1 MKSQN
6 KVVVFTGAG
15 MSADSGV
22 STFRDADG
30 LWENHRIEDV
40 CTPEAWSRN
49 PQGVLDFY
57 NARRAQ
63 LDEVEPNAGHRAVA
77 ELEKHFDRVVVV
89 TQNVDDLH
97 ERAGSSN
104 VIHLHGE
111 LRKARSE
118 RNPAVIV
125 PAPGPTRLGDEG
137 PDGAQLRPHIVFF
150 GEAVPEYERALEVVR
165 DADLFLVIGTSL
177 AVYPAAGLIYQLR
190 PEVPVWL
197 VDPRPAQVT
206 VPNPLTVIAER
217 AAAGVPPLVEELI
230 RQETARTE
238 IRKK

>member
-1 MKSQN
+1 MKSQK

-30 LWENHRIEDV
+30 LWEQHRIEDV
-40 CTPEAWSRN
+40 CTPEAWARN
-49 PQGVLDFY
+49 PQLVLDFY

-63 LDEVEPNAGHRAVA
+63 LDTVEPNAGHWAVA
-77 ELEKHFDRVVVV
+77 ELEQWFETVVVV

-97 ERAGSSN
+97 ERAGSTHI
-104 VIHLHGE
+104 IHLHGE

-118 RNPAVIV
+118 RNPNLIV
-125 PAPGPTRLGDEG
+125 SAAGPTHLGDKA

-150 GEAVPEYERALEVVR
+150 GEAVPEYERALVEVR

-190 PEVPVWL
+190 ADVPVWL
-197 VDPRPAQVT
+197 IDPKPARVT
-206 VPNPLTVIAER
+206 LPNPLTVIAQG
-217 AAAGVPPLVEELI
+217 AAQGVPPLVTQLAEEV
-230 RQETARTE
+230 RQGTL
-238 IRKK
+238 

>member
-1 MKSQN
+1 MRFNAEKDMKSH
-6 KVVVFTGAG
+6 KKMVVFTGAG

-40 CTPEAWSRN
+40 CTAEAWARN
-49 PQGVLDFY
+49 PALVLEFY

-77 ELEKHFDRVVVV
+77 GLERYFDEVIVI

-97 ERAGSSN
+97 ERAGSGQ
-104 VIHLHGE
+104 VVHLHGE

-118 RNPAVIV
+118 RDPNLIV
-125 PAPGPTRLGDEG
+125 PAGGPTRLGDTA

-150 GEAVPEYERALEVVR
+150 GEAVPEYERALRIVR
-165 DADLFLVIGTSL
+165 EADLFLVIGTSL

-197 VDPRPAQVT
+197 VDPRPARVAI
-206 VPNPLTVIAER
+206 PNPLTVVEAG
-217 AAAGVPPLVEELI
+217 AAAGVPPLVAEI
-230 RQETARTE
+230 VRQA
-238 IRKK
+238 

>member
-1 MKSQN
+1 
-6 KVVVFTGAG
+6 

-30 LWENHRIEDV
+30 LWEQHRIEDV
-40 CTPEAWSRN
+40 CTPEAWARN
-49 PQGVLDFY
+49 PQLVLDFY

-63 LDEVEPNAGHRAVA
+63 LDTVEPNAGHWAVA
-77 ELEKHFDRVVVV
+77 ELEQWFETVVVV

-97 ERAGSSN
+97 ERAGSTHI
-104 VIHLHGE
+104 IHLHGE

-118 RNPAVIV
+118 RNPNLIV
-125 PAPGPTRLGDEG
+125 SAAGPTHLGDRA

-150 GEAVPEYERALEVVR
+150 GEAVPEYERALVEVR

-190 PEVPVWL
+190 ADVPVWL
-197 VDPRPAQVT
+197 IDPKPARVT
-206 VPNPLTVIAER
+206 LPNPLTVIAQG
-217 AAAGVPPLVEELI
+217 AAQGVPPLVTQLAEEV
-230 RQETARTE
+230 RQGTL
-238 IRKK
+238 

>member
-1 MKSQN
+1 MKSQK

-30 LWENHRIEDV
+30 LWEQHRIEDV
-40 CTPEAWSRN
+40 CTPEAWARN
-49 PQGVLDFY
+49 PQLVLDFY

-63 LDEVEPNAGHRAVA
+63 LDTVEPNAGHWAVA
-77 ELEKHFDRVVVV
+77 ELEQWFETVVVV

-97 ERAGSSN
+97 ERAGSTHI
-104 VIHLHGE
+104 IHLHGE

-118 RNPAVIV
+118 RNPNLIV
-125 PAPGPTRLGDEG
+125 SAAGPTHLGDKA

-150 GEAVPEYERALEVVR
+150 GEAVPEYERALVEVR

-190 PEVPVWL
+190 EDVPVWL
-197 VDPRPAQVT
+197 IDPKPARVT
-206 VPNPLTVIAER
+206 LPNPLTVIAQG
-217 AAAGVPPLVEELI
+217 AAQGVPPLVTQLAEEV
-230 RQETARTE
+230 RQGTL
-238 IRKK
+238 

>member
-1 MKSQN
+1 MKSQ
-6 KVVVFTGAG
+6 KKAVVFTGAG

-40 CTPEAWSRN
+40 CTPEAWARN

-63 LDEVEPNAGHRAVA
+63 IDQVEPNAGHRAVA
-77 ELEKHFDRVVVV
+77 ELEKHFERVVVV

-118 RNPAVIV
+118 RNPEVIV
-125 PAPGPTRLGDEG
+125 PAPGPTRLGDKG

-150 GEAVPEYERALEVVR
+150 GEAVPEYERALEIVR
-165 DADLFLVIGTSL
+165 DADLFVVIGTSL

-190 PEVPVWL
+190 ADVPVWL
-197 VDPRPAQVT
+197 VDPRPARVT
-206 VPNPLTVIAER
+206 LPNPLTVIAEG

-230 RQETARTE
+230 RRETAG
-238 IRKK
+238 

>member
-1 MKSQN
+1 MKSQK

-40 CTPEAWSRN
+40 CTPQAWARN
-49 PQGVLDFY
+49 PQAVLDFY

-77 ELEKHFDRVVVV
+77 GLEKYFDRVVVV
-89 TQNVDDLH
+89 TKNVDDLH
-97 ERAGSSN
+97 ERAGSTRI
-104 VIHLHGE
+104 IHLHGE

-118 RNPAVIV
+118 RDPTVIV
-125 PAPGPTRLGDEG
+125 PAPGPTYLGDKG

-150 GEAVPEYERALEVVR
+150 GEAVPEYERALEAVR

-197 VDPRPAQVT
+197 VDPKPARVT
-206 VPNPLTVIAER
+206 IPNPLTVIAAG
-217 AAAGVPPLVEELI
+217 AASGVPPLVERI
-230 RQETARTE
+230 VAAETVE
-238 IRKK
+238 

>member
-1 MKSQN
+1 MKSQK

-30 LWENHRIEDV
+30 LWEQHRIEDV
-40 CTPEAWSRN
+40 CTPEAWARN
-49 PQGVLDFY
+49 PQLVLDFY

-63 LDEVEPNAGHRAVA
+63 LDTVEPNAGHRAVA
-77 ELEKHFDRVVVV
+77 ELEQWFEQVVVV

-97 ERAGSSN
+97 ERAGSRHI
-104 VIHLHGE
+104 IHLHGE

-118 RNPAVIV
+118 RNPNLIV
-125 PAPGPTRLGDEG
+125 SAAGPTHLGDKA

-150 GEAVPEYERALEVVR
+150 GEAVPEYERALAEVR

-190 PEVPVWL
+190 ADVPVWL
-197 VDPRPAQVT
+197 IDPKPARVT
-206 VPNPLTVIAER
+206 IPNPLTVVAQG
-217 AAAGVPPLVEELI
+217 AAQGVPPLVKQLAEEVQQGKL
-230 RQETARTE
+230 
-238 IRKK
+238 

>member
-1 MKSQN
+1 MKSQK

-30 LWENHRIEDV
+30 LWEQHRIEDV
-40 CTPEAWSRN
+40 CTPEAWVRN
-49 PQGVLDFY
+49 PQLVLDFY

-63 LDEVEPNAGHRAVA
+63 LDTVEPNAGHRAVA
-77 ELEKHFDRVVVV
+77 ELEQWFEQVVVV

-97 ERAGSSN
+97 ERAGSRHI
-104 VIHLHGE
+104 IHLHGE

-118 RNPAVIV
+118 RNPNLIV
-125 PAPGPTRLGDEG
+125 PAPGPTHLGDKA

-150 GEAVPEYERALEVVR
+150 GEAVPEYERALAEVR

-190 PEVPVWL
+190 ADVPVWL
-197 VDPRPAQVT
+197 IDPKPARVT
-206 VPNPLTVIAER
+206 IPNPLTVVAQG
-217 AAAGVPPLVEELI
+217 AAQGVPPLVKQLAEEVQQGKL
-230 RQETARTE
+230 
-238 IRKK
+238 

>member
-1 MKSQN
+1 MKSE
-6 KVVVFTGAG
+6 KKAVVFTGAG

-40 CTPEAWSRN
+40 CTPEAWARN
-49 PQGVLDFY
+49 PHGVLDFY

-77 ELEKHFDRVVVV
+77 ELEKYFDHVMVV

-118 RNPAVIV
+118 RNPNVIV
-125 PAPGPTRLGDEG
+125 PAPGPTRLGDRG
-137 PDGAQLRPHIVFF
+137 PDGEQLRPHIVFF
-150 GEAVPEYERALEVVR
+150 GEAVPEYERALQVVR

-177 AVYPAAGLIYQLR
+177 AVYPAAGLLYQIR
-190 PEVPVWL
+190 PDVPVWL
-197 VDPRPAQVT
+197 VDPRPARVT
-206 VPNPLTVIAER
+206 VPNPLTVIAKG
-217 AAAGVPPLVEELI
+217 AAEGVPPLVEELI
-230 RQETARTE
+230 RRETAR
-238 IRKK
+238 

>member
-1 MKSQN
+1 MKSQK

-30 LWENHRIEDV
+30 LWEQHRIEDV
-40 CTPEAWSRN
+40 CTPEAWARN
-49 PQGVLDFY
+49 PQLVLDFY

-63 LDEVEPNAGHRAVA
+63 LGRVEPNAGHRAVA
-77 ELEKHFDRVVVV
+77 ELEQWFEQVVVV

-97 ERAGSSN
+97 ERAGSRHI
-104 VIHLHGE
+104 IHLHGE

-118 RNPAVIV
+118 RNPNLIV
-125 PAPGPTRLGDEG
+125 PAPGPTHLGDKA

-150 GEAVPEYERALEVVR
+150 GEAVPEYERALAEVR
-165 DADLFLVIGTSL
+165 YADLFLVIGTSL

-190 PEVPVWL
+190 ADVPVWL
-197 VDPRPAQVT
+197 IDPKPARVT
-206 VPNPLTVIAER
+206 IPNPLTVVAR
-217 AAAGVPPLVEELI
+217 GAAQGVPPLVKQLAEEVQQGKL
-230 RQETARTE
+230 
-238 IRKK
+238 

>member
-1 MKSQN
+1 MKLQK

-30 LWENHRIEDV
+30 LWEQHRIEDV
-40 CTPEAWSRN
+40 CTQEAWARN
-49 PQGVLDFY
+49 PQLVLDFY

-63 LDEVEPNAGHRAVA
+63 LDTVEPNAGHRAVA
-77 ELEKHFDRVVVV
+77 ELEQWFEQVVVV

-97 ERAGSSN
+97 ERAGSRHI
-104 VIHLHGE
+104 IHLHGE
-111 LRKARSE
+111 LRKVRSE
-118 RNPAVIV
+118 RNPNLIV
-125 PAPGPTRLGDEG
+125 PAPGPTHLGDKA

-150 GEAVPEYERALEVVR
+150 GEAVPEYERALAEVR

-190 PEVPVWL
+190 ADVPVWL
-197 VDPRPAQVT
+197 IDPKPARVT
-206 VPNPLTVIAER
+206 IPNPLTVVAR
-217 AAAGVPPLVEELI
+217 GAAQGVPPLVKQLAEEVQQGRL
-230 RQETARTE
+230 
-238 IRKK
+238 

>member
-1 MKSQN
+1 MKSQK

-30 LWENHRIEDV
+30 LWEKHRIEDV
-40 CTPEAWSRN
+40 CTPEAWARN
-49 PQGVLDFY
+49 PQLVLDFY

-63 LDEVEPNAGHRAVA
+63 LDTVEPNAGHRAVA
-77 ELEKHFDRVVVV
+77 ELEQWFEQVVVV

-97 ERAGSSN
+97 ERAGSRHI
-104 VIHLHGE
+104 IHLHGE

-118 RNPAVIV
+118 RNPNLIV
-125 PAPGPTRLGDEG
+125 PAPGPTHLGDKA

-150 GEAVPEYERALEVVR
+150 GEAVPEYERALAEVR

-190 PEVPVWL
+190 ADVPVWL
-197 VDPRPAQVT
+197 IDPKPARVT
-206 VPNPLTVIAER
+206 IPNPLTVVAR
-217 AAAGVPPLVEELI
+217 GAAQGVPPLVKQLAEEVQQGKL
-230 RQETARTE
+230 
-238 IRKK
+238 

>member
-1 MKSQN
+1 MKSQ
-6 KVVVFTGAG
+6 KKIVIFTGAG

-49 PQGVLDFY
+49 PQDVLDFY

-63 LDEVEPNAGHRAVA
+63 LDQVKPNAGHCAVA
-77 ELEKHFDRVVVV
+77 ELEKHFGDVVVV

-97 ERAGSSN
+97 ERAGSSQ

-118 RNPAVIV
+118 RNPEVIV
-125 PAPGPTRLGDEG
+125 PASGPTRLGDFG

-150 GEAVPEYERALEVVR
+150 GEAVPEYERALQVVR
-165 DADLFLVIGTSL
+165 DADLFVVIGTSL
-177 AVYPAAGLIYQLR
+177 AVYPAAGLLYQIR
-190 PEVPVWL
+190 PDVPVWL
-197 VDPRPAQVT
+197 VDPRPAKVAIQ
-206 VPNPLTVIAER
+206 NPLTVVTEG
-217 AAAGVPPLVEELI
+217 AAKGVPLLVKELI
-230 RQETARTE
+230 RRETGL
-238 IRKK
+238 